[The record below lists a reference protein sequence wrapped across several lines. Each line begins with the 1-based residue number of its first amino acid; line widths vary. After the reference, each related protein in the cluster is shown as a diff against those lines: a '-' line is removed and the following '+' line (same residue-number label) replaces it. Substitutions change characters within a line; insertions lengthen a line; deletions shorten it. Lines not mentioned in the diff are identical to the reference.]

1 MNKKYILLCILLL
14 SAIGLFFWQT
24 KNREKQTDALH
35 KSYTTMGT
43 VLEFIVYPQT
53 SGTKVAIAEARKE
66 IERLNRDYSRYRED
80 SIVSRLHLNSPEP
93 VKVSAEFLYLLK
105 RNSKIYHRTGKQ
117 FDPTVGPLV
126 EIWGFYR
133 HQGNIPGDTEIDRAR
148 RQVGMDKIIQ
158 KENKIALPEGIQLDF
173 GASVKGYAVDRAAKM
188 LRDNGENNFLIN
200 LGGNIYA
207 SGSPPHSGHWSIGL
221 RNPRDKSKIN
231 GSVSLKNEAV
241 ATSGDY
247 ERMFIK
253 NNKRYAHIINP
264 KTGRPVKGVA
274 AVTTIA
280 DSALTADLYST
291 AIFLTGP
298 EEDYLKEAPLFG
310 FLVAE
315 TKNEHLKYRLTSG
328 FEQKLLTNSG
338 ELTDYNIIKN

>member
-1 MNKKYILLCILLL
+1 MNKKYLLLCILLL

-24 KNREKQTDALH
+24 QNRENRPDLLH
-35 KSYTTMGT
+35 QNYTTMGT
-43 VLEFIVYPQT
+43 VLEFIVYSQT
-53 SGTKVAIAEARKE
+53 ARTEDAVQESLRE
-66 IERLNRDYSRYRED
+66 IERLNRDYSRYREG
-80 SIVSRLHLNSPEP
+80 SIVSRLHLNSPEA
-93 VKVSAEFLYLLK
+93 VKVPDEFIYLLK
-105 RNSKIYHRTGKQ
+105 QNRQIYHRTDEQ

-133 HQGNIPGDTEIDRAR
+133 HQGNIPADTEIDRVR
-148 RQVGMDKIIQ
+148 RQVGLDKIIQ
-158 KENKIALPEGIQLDF
+158 NGNKISLPEGVQLDF
-173 GASVKGYAVDRAAKM
+173 GASVKGYAVDRAAKT

-207 SGSPPHSGHWSIGL
+207 SGSPPQSKHWNIGL
-221 RNPRDKSKIN
+221 RDPRDKSKIN
-231 GSVSLKNEAV
+231 GSVSLKNEAI

-247 ERMFIK
+247 ERMFIR
-253 NNKRYAHIINP
+253 NNQRYAHIINP

-280 DSALTADLYST
+280 GSALTADLYST

-298 EEDYLKEAPLFG
+298 GEDYLKKAPLTG
-310 FLVAE
+310 FLVAK
-315 TKNEHLKYRLTSG
+315 TKNDHLKYRLTSG

-338 ELTDYNIIKN
+338 ELTNYTIIKN